1 MSSKKTHLSTTGQY
15 VWNEGDTITPYVEDN
30 VGTGTN
36 YALTGKESDES
47 ISSDI
52 NKEENAV

>member
-1 MSSKKTHLSTTGQY
+1 MR
-15 VWNEGDTITPYVEDN
+15 VIDTITPYVEDN